1 MENIEI
7 EYKVMINKD
16 DYYKIIS
23 SLDEYKAFEQVNY
36 YYDTFNNDL
45 KKNNLSFRIRHIL
58 NDNTYLMTIKEKLSE
73 GRKEYEFYLKD
84 NNPLNI
90 NKETK
95 DFLSKRNIDYK
106 ELHIIGK
113 LKTLR
118 YEIKMNNCLLCFDKN
133 NYYNN
138 EDYEVECEASSMLI
152 AKKNLCEYLDNY
164 HIKYTQSQKSKQKR
178 TIENKI

>member
-7 EYKVMINKD
+7 EYKVMINKAD
-16 DYYKIIS
+16 FYKIVS

-36 YYDTFNNDL
+36 YYDTLNNDL
-45 KKNNLSFRIRHIL
+45 KKNGLSFRIRHIL
-58 NDNTYLMTIKEKLSE
+58 NDNAYLMTIKEKLSE

-95 DFLSKRNIDYK
+95 DLLSKRNINYK
-106 ELHIIGK
+106 ELHIIGE

-118 YEIKMNNCLLCFDKN
+118 YEIKINNCLLCFDKN

-152 AKKNLCEYLDNY
+152 ARKTLCEYLDNY

-178 TIENKI
+178 AIENKI

>member
-118 YEIKMNNCLLCFDKN
+118 
-133 NYYNN
+133 
-138 EDYEVECEASSMLI
+138 
-152 AKKNLCEYLDNY
+152 
-164 HIKYTQSQKSKQKR
+164 
-178 TIENKI
+178 